1 MDIKFQLK
9 GDWDFDKTTFFL
21 KSLFC
26 RQIQYSFI
34 SIESLN
40 YIKEFASLGAPFAL
54 IDYNNVIDKYNQ
66 QFLSDKRGFL
76 RNFFSE
82 LKKLNWQEFET
93 KILVESLFDINAIPL
108 LCSSQVVFLKLV
120 RFITYDKIG
129 TNKELDPIERMQL
142 TDFDI
147 NYYILNELY
156 ESIDDLFDIRHKQI
170 AVQNREFIVNELHND
185 LLILTDNSVSSL
197 ITSISVK
204 FEDISTF
211 QQLLD
216 FIFNTLLLSKVRK
229 RSYAEEWVLT
239 NFNGSEYCPI
249 HKNDSIDNRTLNQ
262 AGIMKGDIL
271 KLKLI

>member
-129 TNKELDPIERMQL
+129 INKEFEPIERMQL

-170 AVQNREFIVNELHND
+170 VVQNREFIVNELHNN
-185 LLILTDNSVSSL
+185 LLILTDNNVSSF

-216 FIFNTLLLSKVRK
+216 FIFNSLLLSKVRK

>member
-1 MDIKFQLK
+1 M
-9 GDWDFDKTTFFL
+9 
-21 KSLFC
+21 
-26 RQIQYSFI
+26 
-34 SIESLN
+34 
-40 YIKEFASLGAPFAL
+40 
-54 IDYNNVIDKYNQ
+54 
-66 QFLSDKRGFL
+66 
-76 RNFFSE
+76 
-82 LKKLNWQEFET
+82 
-93 KILVESLFDINAIPL
+93 
-108 LCSSQVVFLKLV
+108 
-120 RFITYDKIG
+120 
-129 TNKELDPIERMQL
+129 
-142 TDFDI
+142 
-147 NYYILNELY
+147 
-156 ESIDDLFDIRHKQI
+156 

-216 FIFNTLLLSKVRK
+216 FIFNTWLLSKVRK

>member
-54 IDYNNVIDKYNQ
+54 IDYNIVIDKYNQ

-129 TNKELDPIERMQL
+129 TNKELEPIERMQL

-204 FEDISTF
+204 FEDISIF

-229 RSYAEEWVLT
+229 SSYAEEWVLT

>member
-1 MDIKFQLK
+1 MIF
-9 GDWDFDKTTFFL
+9 
-21 KSLFC
+21 S
-26 RQIQYSFI
+26 
-34 SIESLN
+34 
-40 YIKEFASLGAPFAL
+40 
-54 IDYNNVIDKYNQ
+54 
-66 QFLSDKRGFL
+66 FL
-76 RNFFSE
+76 RNYFSE
-82 LKKLNWQEFET
+82 LKELNWQEFET

-129 TNKELDPIERMQL
+129 TNKELEPIERMQL

-204 FEDISTF
+204 FEDISIF

-229 RSYAEEWVLT
+229 SSYAEEWVLT

-271 KLKLI
+271 K

>member
-54 IDYNNVIDKYNQ
+54 IDYNNVIDEYNQ

-76 RNFFSE
+76 RNYFSE
-82 LKKLNWQEFET
+82 LKELNWQEFET

-129 TNKELDPIERMQL
+129 INKEFEPIERMQL

-170 AVQNREFIVNELHND
+170 VVQNREFIVNELHNN
-185 LLILTDNSVSSL
+185 LLILTDNNVSSF

-216 FIFNTLLLSKVRK
+216 FIFNSLLLSKVRK

>member
-34 SIESLN
+34 STESLN

-66 QFLSDKRGFL
+66 EFLSDKQSFL
-76 RNFFSE
+76 RNYFSE
-82 LKKLNWQEFET
+82 LKELYWQEFET
-93 KILVESLFDINAIPL
+93 KILVECLFDINGFPL

-120 RFITYDKIG
+120 RFLTVDKIG
-129 TNKELDPIERMQL
+129 TIKEFEPIERMQV
-142 TDFDI
+142 TAFDI

-170 AVQNREFIVNELHND
+170 AVQNREFIVNELHDD
-185 LLILTDNSVSSL
+185 LLILTDNNVSSC
-197 ITSISVK
+197 ITSITIK
-204 FEDISTF
+204 FEDVSTF

-216 FIFNTLLLSKVRK
+216 IIFNALLLSKVRK
-229 RSYAEEWVLT
+229 RSYGEEWVLA
-239 NFNGSEYCPI
+239 NFNGSEYDPI
-249 HKNDSIDNRTLNQ
+249 HKNEGFDNRTLNQ
-262 AGIMKGDIL
+262 AGIMKGDML
-271 KLKLI
+271 KLDII